1 MAGGGWSSWSWHGVV
16 VWCVSEREGARA
28 QGKVEER
35 SALFSCRHTLSLSFS
50 SFNRTTRTPHPTTT
64 HTMFEA
70 RLTQGILLKKVVDA
84 VKDLVNEVNL
94 ECSATGFGMQ
104 AMDQSHVSL
113 VNFNVSDVGVWRVCV
128 EGRAREGGVHAGGG
142 DGAMGMRASGGLR
155 CALPRP
161 LPA

>member
-1 MAGGGWSSWSWHGVV
+1 
-16 VWCVSEREGARA
+16 
-28 QGKVEER
+28 
-35 SALFSCRHTLSLSFS
+35 
-50 SFNRTTRTPHPTTT
+50 
-64 HTMFEA
+64 MFEA